1 MSKIDPETERIER
14 LLVLI
19 LLQSMKESSQA
30 EKIHQ
35 LNIACFSNI
44 QIAEFLQTTP
54 GAVAVQLHHSKKSH
68 KSRRQ
73 K

>member
-1 MSKIDPETERIER
+1 MSKIDPVNDRIER

-30 EKIHQ
+30 DKIYQ
-35 LNIACFSNI
+35 LNMAGFSNI

-54 GAVAVQLHHSKKSH
+54 SVVAVQLHHSKKDNTS
-68 KSRRQ
+68 KKQR
-73 K
+73 